1 VRDIIALKQSWRA
14 GIKRPADQKE
24 ALMKNVMK
32 YAALFALSAAVV
44 MACSAEVYAAHAG
57 HEPAPVVV
65 TGIPAAYPSLC

>member
-1 VRDIIALKQSWRA
+1 
-14 GIKRPADQKE
+14 
-24 ALMKNVMK
+24 MK